1 MKDIHVCHQQFA
13 STHVVTFNQR
23 FYFLIDNAGGWTHWV
38 CDSKAA
44 FDWRYVDRSQSIVDL
59 KLEGDGLI
67 RHLNREPATDGQSYT
82 DGLVAFHIRGDQGL
96 VYWIANNDLIGRG
109 CRTP

>member
-1 MKDIHVCHQQFA
+1 MKGRTLALGLLGLAVLTGCAGRGAQQ
-13 STHVVTFNQR
+13 T
-23 FYFLIDNAGGWTHWV
+23 GGWTHWV

>member
-1 MKDIHVCHQQFA
+1 VKGRSLLLGLLGVALLAGCAGHGARQ
-13 STHVVTFNQR
+13 T
-23 FYFLIDNAGGWTHWV
+23 GGWTHWV

-59 KLEGDGLI
+59 KLESDGLI

>member
-1 MKDIHVCHQQFA
+1 MLALGLLGLAVLAGCAGRGAPQ
-13 STHVVTFNQR
+13 T
-23 FYFLIDNAGGWTHWV
+23 GGWTHWV

-67 RHLNREPATDGQSYT
+67 RHLNREPADGQSYT
-82 DGLVAFHIRGDQGL
+82 DGLVALHIRDDQGL

>member
-1 MKDIHVCHQQFA
+1 MKARGLVLGVLAAAALAGCAGRGGHQ
-13 STHVVTFNQR
+13 T
-23 FYFLIDNAGGWTHWV
+23 GGWTHWV

-59 KLEGDGLI
+59 KLESDGLI

-82 DGLVAFHIRGDQGL
+82 DGLLAFHIRGDQGL